1 MRGRHFPAA
10 HRTHARSSL
19 AARGRFWRVF
29 GGQAIFLAA
38 VLLALGAYILEQE
51 FADPVQAQAA
61 GLLFAAVLIAAAV
74 TLMYC
79 MLHPARKVRHRVIVR
94 RIPTSNWNEP
104 GLATTEQ
111 RMPAWR
117 EIAEDSSP
125 RIRYVDR
132 TRIRA

>member
-1 MRGRHFPAA
+1 MRDRHFPAA
-10 HRTHARSSL
+10 HRGHARSSL

-38 VLLALGAYILEQE
+38 VLLALGAYILEYE
-51 FADPVQAQAA
+51 FADPLQAQAA

-79 MLHPARKVRHRVIVR
+79 MLHPARRVRHRIIVR
-94 RIPTSNWNEP
+94 RIPVSYRNEP
-104 GLATTEQ
+104 GLAATE
-111 RMPAWR
+111 RRTLAWR
-117 EIAEDSSP
+117 EVAEDSLP

-132 TRIRA
+132 TRIRV

>member
-1 MRGRHFPAA
+1 
-10 HRTHARSSL
+10 L

-94 RIPTSNWNEP
+94 RIPASHWNEL
-104 GLATTEQ
+104 GSAATEQ
-111 RMPAWR
+111 RTLAWR

-125 RIRYVDR
+125 RNRYVDR
-132 TRIRA
+132 TRIRV

>member
-1 MRGRHFPAA
+1 VRGRHFPAA

-104 GLATTEQ
+104 RLAATEQ
-111 RMPAWR
+111 RMLAWR